1 MSGRRD
7 SNPRPRP
14 WQGRALPLRH
24 FRENPAETRLYGAR
38 HVRSAI
44 VISRLRGNVRD
55 TTSRG
60 DVAELQIAAALIRQG
75 KRLLRPLSSA
85 SRYDLLID
93 NQDGT
98 FTRVQCKSG
107 VLRNGCVVFRVY
119 SVSGHDTRAKG
130 YVGQVD
136 AFGVYCADTS
146 ATYLVRSKPSRAVV
160 TWPRSGSRRHATG
173 RVEACGRP
181 PSS

>member
-1 MSGRRD
+1 M
-7 SNPRPRP
+7 
-14 WQGRALPLRH
+14 
-24 FRENPAETRLYGAR
+24 
-38 HVRSAI
+38 
-44 VISRLRGNVRD
+44 RD

-60 DVAELQIAAALIRQG
+60 DIAEFQIAAALIRQG

-136 AFGVYCADTS
+136 AFGVYCAGTS
-146 ATYLVRSKPSRAVV
+146 ATYLVPVEAIA
-160 TWPRSGSRRHATG
+160 GCGHMAAL
-173 RVEACGRP
+173 RVEVTRNGQRRGVRSAAEFVIV
-181 PSS
+181 

>member
-1 MSGRRD
+1 
-7 SNPRPRP
+7 
-14 WQGRALPLRH
+14 
-24 FRENPAETRLYGAR
+24 
-38 HVRSAI
+38 VK
-44 VISRLRGNVRD
+44 D

-60 DVAELQIAAALIRQG
+60 DIAEFQVVAALVRQG

-93 NQDGT
+93 NADGT

-107 VLRNGCVVFRVY
+107 VLRKGCVLFRLY

-130 YVGQVD
+130 YAGQVD

-146 ATYLVRSKPSRAVV
+146 ATYLVPVEAIA
-160 TWPRSGSRRHATG
+160 GCGQMAAL
-173 RVEACGRP
+173 RVEPTRNGQRQRVRSAEDFVIG
-181 PSS
+181 

>member
-1 MSGRRD
+1 M
-7 SNPRPRP
+7 
-14 WQGRALPLRH
+14 
-24 FRENPAETRLYGAR
+24 
-38 HVRSAI
+38 
-44 VISRLRGNVRD
+44 RD

-60 DVAELQIAAALIRQG
+60 DVAEFQIAAALVRQG

-119 SVSGHDTRAKG
+119 SVSGHNTRAKG

-136 AFGVYCADTS
+136 AFGVYCAGTS
-146 ATYLVRSKPSRAVV
+146 ATYLVPVEAIA
-160 TWPRSGSRRHATG
+160 GCGHMAAL
-173 RVEACGRP
+173 RVEATRNGQRRGVR
-181 PSS
+181 SAAEFVIV